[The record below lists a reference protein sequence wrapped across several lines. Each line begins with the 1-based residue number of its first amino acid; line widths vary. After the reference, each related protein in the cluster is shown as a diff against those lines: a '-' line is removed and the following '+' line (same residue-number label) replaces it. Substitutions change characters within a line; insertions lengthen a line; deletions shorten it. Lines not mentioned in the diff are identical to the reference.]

1 MQTRF
6 YVNSKVMKSTESF
19 LGIEASLDDPVFQSV
34 SINVLRINERCKFL
48 IGSIMGKKRTQ
59 RNSNKTKGKRKKVKR
74 SNELLNHFFS
84 VKTTITISRQ
94 MKVAK

>member
-19 LGIEASLDDPVFQSV
+19 LGLEASLDDPVFKSL
-34 SINVLRINERCKFL
+34 SIKVLQ

>member
-19 LGIEASLDDPVFQSV
+19 LGLEASLDDPVFKSV
-34 SINVLRINERCKFL
+34 SIKVLR

>member
-1 MQTRF
+1 
-6 YVNSKVMKSTESF
+6 
-19 LGIEASLDDPVFQSV
+19 
-34 SINVLRINERCKFL
+34 
-48 IGSIMGKKRTQ
+48 MGKKRTQ

>member
-1 MQTRF
+1 
-6 YVNSKVMKSTESF
+6 
-19 LGIEASLDDPVFQSV
+19 
-34 SINVLRINERCKFL
+34 
-48 IGSIMGKKRTQ
+48 MGKKRTQ
-59 RNSNKTKGKRKKVKR
+59 RNSTKTKGKRKKVKR

>member
-19 LGIEASLDDPVFQSV
+19 LGLEASLDDPVFKSV
-34 SINVLRINERCKFL
+34 SIKVLQ